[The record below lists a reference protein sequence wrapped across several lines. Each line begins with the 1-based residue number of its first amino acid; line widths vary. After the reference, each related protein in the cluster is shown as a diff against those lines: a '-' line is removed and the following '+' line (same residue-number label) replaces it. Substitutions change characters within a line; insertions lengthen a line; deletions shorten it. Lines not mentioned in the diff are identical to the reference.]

1 MEMHVQLMISADCH
15 ASALPDTYRQYL
27 DPGYDDAYDQWL
39 GDTEMK
45 NKRKA
50 EHTGAAIYSDQALE
64 EFGEIEEVAAGGVDG
79 GWDSTRRLR
88 ELEADG
94 TVAEVLYP
102 GAGGPTVT
110 PFDVGLMTYQYEQD
124 PALWLAGC
132 RAYNRWL
139 GDFCNDALGRRAGV
153 GLITVDDIDTTV
165 GEIQQMRDL
174 GLFGGVL
181 LCSGTGDN
189 PLYNHPRYDPVWTAC
204 ADEGLPV
211 HTHSGWTPNYGDFTG
226 SLGIFLTEISW
237 YAHRPFWLL
246 MWSGAFERHPGLRM
260 VMNEQG
266 STWAPA
272 TLDELDHFYELRM
285 FDQLRRDLPLKPSEY
300 FRRQVYLGAGFT
312 DADEVDVVDRL
323 GADHLMW
330 GSDYPHIEGT
340 WPNSQEMLNQQFAER
355 SADEIARLVGGNAA
369 DLYGFDKDALTNL
382 SASLA

>member
-1 MEMHVQLMISADCH
+1 MISADCH
-15 ASALPDTYRQYL
+15 ASARPDTYRQYL
-27 DPGYDDAYDQWL
+27 DPAFEEAYDQWL
-39 GDTEMK
+39 GDTELQ
-45 NKRKA
+45 NKRRA
-50 EHTGAAIYSDQALE
+50 EHTGAAIYSEEALE
-64 EFGEIEEVAAGGVDG
+64 EFGAIEEVAAGGVHR
-79 GWDSTRRLR
+79 GWDSARRLR
-88 ELEADG
+88 ELETDG

-139 GDFCNDALGRRAGV
+139 GDFCNDARGRRAGV
-153 GLITVDDIDTTV
+153 GLVTVDDIDTTV
-165 GEIQQMRDL
+165 AEIQQMRGL

-189 PLYNHPRYDPVWTAC
+189 PLYNHPRYDPVWAAC

-211 HTHSGWTPNYGDFTG
+211 HTHSGWTPNYGNFTG
-226 SLGIFLTEISW
+226 SLGIFLSEISW
-237 YAHRPFWLL
+237 FAHRPFWLL

-272 TLDELDHFYELRM
+272 TLDELDHFYELSM
-285 FDQLRRDLPLKPSEY
+285 FDQLRRDLPLRPSEY
-300 FRRQVYLGAGFT
+300 FRRQVLLGAGFT
-312 DADEVDVVDRL
+312 DPGEVEVVDHL
-323 GADHLMW
+323 GAGQLMW

-340 WPNSQEMLNQQFAER
+340 WPRSQEVLNQQLAGR
-355 SADEIARLVGGNAA
+355 SHDEVARLVGGNAA
-369 DLYGFDKDALTNL
+369 DLYGFDVDALTAL
-382 SASLA
+382 SADLRA

>member
-1 MEMHVQLMISADCH
+1 MEGLLMISADCH
-15 ASALPDTYRQYL
+15 AGALPDTYRHYL
-27 DPGYDDAYDQWL
+27 DPGYDDAYQRWL

-45 NKRKA
+45 NRRKA

-139 GDFCNDALGRRAGV
+139 GDFCNDAPGRRAGV

-165 GEIQQMRDL
+165 AEIQQMRDL

-189 PLYNHPRYDPVWTAC
+189 PLYNHPRYDPVWAAC

-226 SLGIFLTEISW
+226 SLGIFLTEITW
-237 YAHRPFWLL
+237 FAHRPFWLL

-266 STWAPA
+266 STWAPE
-272 TLDELDHFYELRM
+272 TLDQLDRYYEQRM
-285 FDQLRRDLPLKPSEY
+285 FDQLRRDLPLRPSEY
-300 FRRQVYLGAGFT
+300 FRRQVFLGAGFT

-340 WPNSQEMLNQQFAER
+340 WPNSQKMLDQQFAGR
-355 SADEIARLVGGNAA
+355 ADHEVARLLGGNAA
-369 DLYGFDKDALTNL
+369 DLYGFDKDALGKL
-382 SASLA
+382 SANLA

>member
-1 MEMHVQLMISADCH
+1 MQGLLMISADCH

-27 DPGYDDAYDQWL
+27 DPGLEDAYDQWL
-39 GDTEMK
+39 NDTESK
-45 NKRKA
+45 KKRKA
-50 EHTGAAIYSDQALE
+50 EHTGAAIYSEQALE
-64 EFGEIEEVAAGGVDG
+64 EFGTIEEVAAGGVGG
-79 GWDSTRRLR
+79 GWDSARRLR

-102 GAGGPTVT
+102 GAGDPSVT

-139 GDFCNDALGRRAGV
+139 GDFCNDAPGRRAGV
-153 GLITVDDIDTTV
+153 GLITVDDIGTTV
-165 GEIQQMRDL
+165 SEIQQMRDL

-189 PLYNHPRYDPVWTAC
+189 PLYNHPRYEPVWAAC

-246 MWSGAFERHPGLRM
+246 MWSGAFERHPDLRM

-266 STWAPA
+266 ASWAPA

-312 DADEVDVVDRL
+312 DTEELEVISLL
-323 GADHLMW
+323 GAGHLMW

-340 WPNSQEMLNQQFAER
+340 WPRSQETLVEQFAGR
-355 SADEIARLVGGNAA
+355 PDEEVAQLVGGNAA
-369 DLYGFDKDALTNL
+369 DLYGFDSEVLTAL
-382 SASLA
+382 SARLG

>member
-1 MEMHVQLMISADCH
+1 MISADCH

-27 DPGYDDAYDQWL
+27 DPGFEMAFDQWL
-39 GDTEMK
+39 GDTELQS
-45 NKRKA
+45 RRRA
-50 EHTGAAIYSDQALE
+50 EHTGAAIYSEEALE
-64 EFGEIEEVAAGGVDG
+64 DFGAIDEVAAGGVDG

-139 GDFCNDALGRRAGV
+139 GDFCNEAQGRRAGV

-165 GEIQQMRDL
+165 AEIQQMRGL

-189 PLYNHPRYDPVWTAC
+189 PLYNHPRYNPVWAAC

-226 SLGIFLTEISW
+226 SLGIFLSEISW
-237 YAHRPFWLL
+237 FAHRPFWLL

-272 TLDELDHFYELRM
+272 TLDELDHFYELSM

-300 FRRQVYLGAGFT
+300 FRRQVFLGAGFT
-312 DADEVDVVDRL
+312 DPGEVAVVDQL
-323 GADHLMW
+323 GAGQLMW

-340 WPNSQEMLNQQFAER
+340 WPRSQEVLNQQFAGR
-355 SADEIARLVGGNAA
+355 PDDEVSQLVGGNAA
-369 DLYGFDKDALTNL
+369 DLYGFDVDALTAL
-382 SASLA
+382 SADLRA

>member
-1 MEMHVQLMISADCH
+1 MISADCH
-15 ASALPDTYRQYL
+15 ASARPDTYRQYL
-27 DPGYDDAYDQWL
+27 DPAFEEAYDQWL
-39 GDTEMK
+39 GDTELQ
-45 NKRKA
+45 NKRRA
-50 EHTGAAIYSDQALE
+50 EHTGAAIYSEEALE
-64 EFGEIEEVAAGGVDG
+64 EFGAIEEVAAGGVHG
-79 GWDSTRRLR
+79 GWDSARRLR
-88 ELEADG
+88 ELETDG

-139 GDFCNDALGRRAGV
+139 GDFCNDARGRRAGV
-153 GLITVDDIDTTV
+153 GLVTVDDIDTTV
-165 GEIQQMRDL
+165 AEIQQMRGL

-189 PLYNHPRYDPVWTAC
+189 PLYNHPRYDPVWAAC

-211 HTHSGWTPNYGDFTG
+211 HTHSGWTPNYGNFTG
-226 SLGIFLTEISW
+226 SLGIFLSEISW
-237 YAHRPFWLL
+237 FAHRPFWLL

-272 TLDELDHFYELRM
+272 TLDELDHFYELSM
-285 FDQLRRDLPLKPSEY
+285 FDQLRRDLPLRPSEY
-300 FRRQVYLGAGFT
+300 FRRQVLLGAGFT
-312 DADEVDVVDRL
+312 DPGEVEVVDHL
-323 GADHLMW
+323 GAGQLMW

-340 WPNSQEMLNQQFAER
+340 WPRSQEVLNQQLAGR
-355 SADEIARLVGGNAA
+355 SHDEVARLVGGNAA
-369 DLYGFDKDALTNL
+369 DLYGFDVDALTAL
-382 SASLA
+382 SADLRA

>member
-1 MEMHVQLMISADCH
+1 MISADCH

-27 DPGYDDAYDQWL
+27 DPGLESAYDEWL
-39 GDTEMK
+39 SDSEAK
-45 NKRKA
+45 KRRKA
-50 EHTGAAIYSDQALE
+50 EHTGAAIYSEQALE
-64 EFGEIEEVAAGGVDG
+64 EFATIDEVAAGGVGG
-79 GWDSTRRLR
+79 GWDSARRLR

-102 GAGGPTVT
+102 GAGDPSVT

-124 PALWLAGC
+124 PTLWLAGC

-139 GDFCNDALGRRAGV
+139 GDFCRDAPGRRAGV

-165 GEIQQMRDL
+165 VEIGQMRDL

-189 PLYNHPRYDPVWTAC
+189 PLYNHPRYEPVWAAC

-312 DADEVDVVDRL
+312 DPEEVDVVDQL
-323 GADHLMW
+323 GAGQLMW

-340 WPNSQEMLNQQFAER
+340 WPRSQELLVEQFAER
-355 SADEIARLVGGNAA
+355 PDGEVALLVGGNAA
-369 DLYGFDKDALTNL
+369 DLYGFDVDALSAL
-382 SASLA
+382 SADLRA

>member
-1 MEMHVQLMISADCH
+1 MQFQLMISADCH

-27 DPGYDDAYDQWL
+27 DPGYDKAYDQWL
-39 GDTEMK
+39 DDIEMK
-45 NKRKA
+45 NERKA

-79 GWDSTRRLR
+79 GWDSARRLR

-165 GEIQQMRDL
+165 SEIQQMRDL

-189 PLYNHPRYDPVWTAC
+189 PLYNHPRYDPVWAAC

-272 TLDELDHFYELRM
+272 TLDELDHYYELRM

-300 FRRQVYLGAGFT
+300 FRSQVFLGAGFT
-312 DADEVDVVDRL
+312 DTDEVDVVDRL

-340 WPNSQEMLNQQFAER
+340 WPNSQEVLGQQLAGR
-355 SADEIARLVGGNAA
+355 SDHEVARLVGGNAA
-369 DLYGFDKDALTNL
+369 DLYGFDADALSAL
-382 SASLA
+382 SSESR

>member
-1 MEMHVQLMISADCH
+1 MISADCH

-27 DPGYDDAYDQWL
+27 DPGLEDAYDHWL
-39 GDTEMK
+39 NDTEGK
-45 NKRKA
+45 KKRRA
-50 EHTGAAIYSDQALE
+50 EHTGAAIYSEQALE
-64 EFGEIEEVAAGGVDG
+64 EFGTIEEVAAGGVGG
-79 GWDSTRRLR
+79 GWDSARRLR

-102 GAGGPTVT
+102 GAGDPSVT
-110 PFDVGLMTYQYEQD
+110 PFDVGLMTYQYQQD

-139 GDFCNDALGRRAGV
+139 GDFCNDAPGRRAGV

-165 GEIQQMRDL
+165 AEIQQMRDL

-189 PLYNHPRYDPVWTAC
+189 PLYNHPRYESVWAAC

-226 SLGIFLTEISW
+226 SLGIFLTEITW
-237 YAHRPFWLL
+237 FAHRPFWLL

-266 STWAPA
+266 STWAPE
-272 TLDELDHFYELRM
+272 TLDQLDHYYGQRM

-312 DADEVDVVDRL
+312 DPEEVEVVNLL
-323 GADHLMW
+323 GAGHLMW

-340 WPNSQEMLNQQFAER
+340 WPRSQETLVEQFAGR
-355 SADEIARLVGGNAA
+355 TDDEVAQLVGGNAA
-369 DLYGFDKDALTNL
+369 DLYGFDTEALTAL
-382 SASLA
+382 SAGLKA

>member
-1 MEMHVQLMISADCH
+1 MISADCH

-27 DPGYDDAYDQWL
+27 DPGLENAYDEWL
-39 GDTEMK
+39 RDSEAK
-45 NKRKA
+45 KRRKA
-50 EHTGAAIYSDQALE
+50 EHTGAAIYSEQALE
-64 EFGEIEEVAAGGVDG
+64 EFATIDEVAAGGVGG
-79 GWDSTRRLR
+79 GWDSARRLR

-102 GAGGPTVT
+102 GAGDPSVT

-124 PALWLAGC
+124 PTLWLAGC

-139 GDFCNDALGRRAGV
+139 GDFCNDASGRRAGV

-165 GEIQQMRDL
+165 AEIGQMRDL

-189 PLYNHPRYDPVWTAC
+189 PLYNHPRYEPVWSAC
-204 ADEGLPV
+204 ADEGLPI

-226 SLGIFLTEISW
+226 SLGIFLSEISW
-237 YAHRPFWLL
+237 FAHRPFWLL
-246 MWSGAFERHPGLRM
+246 MWSGAFERHPDLHM

-312 DADEVDVVDRL
+312 DPGEVDVVDQL
-323 GADHLMW
+323 GAGQLMW

-340 WPNSQEMLNQQFAER
+340 WPRSQELLVEQFAER
-355 SADEIARLVGGNAA
+355 PDGEVALLVGGNAA
-369 DLYGFDKDALTNL
+369 DLYGFDVDALSAL
-382 SASLA
+382 SADLRA

>member
-1 MEMHVQLMISADCH
+1 MEMQVQLMISADCH

-27 DPGYDDAYDQWL
+27 DPGYDDAYGQWL

-64 EFGEIEEVAAGGVDG
+64 EFSEIEEVAAGGVDG

-102 GAGGPTVT
+102 GAGGPTIT

-139 GDFCNDALGRRAGV
+139 GDFCNDAPGRRAGV

-189 PLYNHPRYDPVWTAC
+189 PLYNHPRYDPVWAAC

-266 STWAPA
+266 ATWAPA

-300 FRRQVYLGAGFT
+300 FRRQVFLGAGFT
-312 DADEVDVVDRL
+312 DADEVGVVDRL

-340 WPNSQEMLNQQFAER
+340 WPNSQEMLGQQLAGR
-355 SADEIARLVGGNAA
+355 SDHEVARLVGGNAA
-369 DLYGFDKDALTNL
+369 DLYGFDQDALIEL
-382 SASLA
+382 SAGLA

>member
-1 MEMHVQLMISADCH
+1 MISADCH

-27 DPGYDDAYDQWL
+27 DPGYKEAYDQWL
-39 GDTEMK
+39 GDTELK
-45 NKRKA
+45 KRREA
-50 EHTGAAIYSDQALE
+50 EHTGAAVYSEAALE
-64 EFGEIEEVAAGGVDG
+64 DFGTIEEVAAGGVDG
-79 GWDSTRRLR
+79 GWDSARRLR

-102 GAGGPTVT
+102 SAGGPSVT
-110 PFDVGLMTYQYEQD
+110 PFDVGLSTYQYEED
-124 PALWLAGC
+124 PAIWLAGC

-139 GDFCNDALGRRAGV
+139 GDFCNDAPGRRAGV
-153 GLITVDDIDTTV
+153 GLITVDDIDITV
-165 GEIQQMRDL
+165 AEVQQMRGL

-189 PLYNHPRYDPVWTAC
+189 PQYNHPRYDPVWAAC

-211 HTHSGWTPNYGDFTG
+211 HTHTGWTPNYGNHPG

-266 STWAPA
+266 IMWAPA
-272 TLDELDHFYELRM
+272 TLIEMDYMYEMPM
-285 FDQLRRDLPLKPSEY
+285 FDQLRRDVPLKPSDY
-300 FRRQVYLGAGFT
+300 FRRQVFLGTAFT
-312 DADEVDVVDRL
+312 DPGELEVL
-323 GADHLMW
+323 EFFGPNQLMW

-340 WPNSQEMLNQQFAER
+340 WPRSQETLDEQFAGR
-355 SADEIARLVGGNAA
+355 PGDELARLVGGNAA
-369 DLYGFDKDALTNL
+369 DLYGFDKDALSQL